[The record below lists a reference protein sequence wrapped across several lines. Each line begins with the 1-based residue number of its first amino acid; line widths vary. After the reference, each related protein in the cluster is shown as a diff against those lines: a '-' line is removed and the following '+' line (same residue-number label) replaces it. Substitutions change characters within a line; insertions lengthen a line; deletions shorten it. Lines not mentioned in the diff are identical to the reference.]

1 MLTIYDL
8 DVKTQ
13 TLTLQCNPLIQKLYP
28 FFASAQSQ
36 LIKHQEDMSQLF
48 PGSVFIVTKGI
59 FKAYYND
66 KFIRFYKVGDI
77 VVTPGNAESNPM
89 KIISEMASEIKHL
102 GTNDFV
108 KTLCSNPETMTVWSD
123 YLSLQN
129 QITTGICAS
138 LIINDKGYDINLKTF
153 YPGEA
158 IIREDEY
165 PDCLYEMVDGRATVF
180 VKGTEIGT
188 VNPAEIFGEI
198 SFLTGL
204 NRTASV
210 IADSTCLVQCI
221 DGSFFQSLIRQ
232 RPAMVERMAKTIA
245 HRLSEVNEKLVRITT
260 LT

>member
-8 DVKTQ
+8 DEKTQ
-13 TLTLQCNPLIQKLYP
+13 KLTLQCNPLIQKLYP
-28 FFASAQSQ
+28 HFASAQVQS
-36 LIKHQEDMSQLF
+36 IKHQEDMSQLF

-77 VVTPGNAESNPM
+77 VVTSGNPDSNPM
-89 KIISEMASEIKHL
+89 KVLSEMASEIKYFL
-102 GTNDFV
+102 IDNFV
-108 KTLCSNPETMTVWSD
+108 KTLCIQAEILTVWSE
-123 YLSLQN
+123 YLALQN

-138 LIINDKGYDINLKTF
+138 LIINDKAYDINLKTF
-153 YPGEA
+153 YPGDA
-158 IIREDEY
+158 IIRENEY
-165 PDCLYEMVDGRATVF
+165 PDCLYEMVDGKATVF
-180 VKGTEIGT
+180 AKGTEIGK
-188 VNPAEIFGEI
+188 VNPAEIFGEV

-221 DGSFFQSLIRQ
+221 DGAFFQSLIRQ
-232 RPAMVERMAKTIA
+232 RPAMVEKMAKTIA
-245 HRLSEVNEKLVRITT
+245 LRLSEVNEKLVRIAT

>member
-8 DVKTQ
+8 DEKTQ
-13 TLTLQCNPLIQKLYP
+13 RLTLQCTPLIQKLYP
-28 FFASAQSQ
+28 FFTSAQLQS
-36 LIKHQEDMSQLF
+36 IKHQEDLSQIF
-48 PGSVFIVTKGI
+48 PGSVLIVTKGI

-77 VVTPGNAESNPM
+77 VITSGNQTTNPM
-89 KIISEMASEIKHL
+89 KILSEMASEIKFIS
-102 GTNDFV
+102 TVDFIRS
-108 KTLCSNPETMTVWSD
+108 LCVQPEILLVWND
-123 YLSLQN
+123 YLALQN
-129 QITTGICAS
+129 QITAGICAS
-138 LIINDKGYDINLKTF
+138 LITSDKVYDINLKTF
-153 YPGEA
+153 YPGDA

-198 SFLTGL
+198 SFLTGM

-221 DGSFFQSLIRQ
+221 DGAFFPSLIRQ
-232 RPAMVERMAKTIA
+232 RPAMVEKMAKTIA
-245 HRLSEVNEKLVRITT
+245 YRLSEVNEKLVRIAT

>member
-8 DVKTQ
+8 DEKTQ
-13 TLTLQCNPLIQKLYP
+13 ALTLQCNSLIQKLYP
-28 FFASAQSQ
+28 YFASAQAQ
-36 LIKHQEDMSQLF
+36 LIKHQENMSQLF
-48 PGSVFIVTKGI
+48 PGSVLIVTKGI

-77 VVTPGNAESNPM
+77 IVTSGNPDNNLM
-89 KIISEMASEIKHL
+89 KVISEMASEIKCIS
-102 GTNDFV
+102 TDNFI
-108 KTLCSNPETMTVWSD
+108 KTLCTHPESMTVWSD
-123 YLSLQN
+123 YLALQN
-129 QITTGICAS
+129 QITIGICAS
-138 LIINDKGYDINLKTF
+138 LIINDKAYDINLKTF
-153 YPGEA
+153 YPGDA
-158 IIREDEY
+158 IIRENEY

-188 VNPAEIFGEI
+188 VNPAEIFGEV

-221 DGSFFQSLIRQ
+221 DGAFFQSLIRQ

-245 HRLSEVNEKLVRITT
+245 QRLSEVNEKLVRVATIT
-260 LT
+260 

>member
-8 DVKTQ
+8 DENTQ
-13 TLTLQCNPLIQKLYP
+13 KLTLECNPLIQKLYP
-28 FFASAQSQ
+28 FFASAQVQ
-36 LIKHQEDMSQLF
+36 LVKHQEDMLQLF

-77 VVTPGNAESNPM
+77 IVTSGNASSNPM
-89 KIISEMASEIKHL
+89 KIVSEMASEIKY
-102 GTNDFV
+102 TVTDEFA
-108 KTLCSNPETMTVWSD
+108 KTLCTHPEMIIVWSD
-123 YLSLQN
+123 YLALQN

-138 LIINDKGYDINLKTF
+138 LITSDKAYDINLKTF
-153 YPGEA
+153 YPGDA

-165 PDCLYEMVDGRATVF
+165 PDCLYEMVDGRARVF

-188 VNPAEIFGEI
+188 VNSAEIFGEV

-221 DGSFFQSLIRQ
+221 DGAFFTSLIRQ
-232 RPAMVERMAKTIA
+232 RPAMVEKMAKTIA
-245 HRLSEVNEKLVRITT
+245 HRLSEVNEKLVKITT